1 MKTMKK
7 ILSVCLAL
15 VLMAAMFAISAS
27 ADTTETPVGSADSG
41 LEDKDFN
48 DKNSSGQNINVT
60 VEKVSHRYAVDLTFS
75 FNDLT
80 IDSTITWNVKDLK
93 YDVGTTKLN
102 GDQTR
107 TITVTNRSDLP
118 VYAYAVADDKDNA
131 DGVAITTSNNADS
144 RLMVDK
150 ATVGNGNTNGTSTS
164 ENLTVTLKSDS
175 WQEVAGYYAAKRLDD
190 KKDLDNSVSYVLTTV
205 TVTISKSAN

>member
-41 LEDKDFN
+41 EADFN
-48 DKNSSGQNINVT
+48 DKTSGGQNINVT

-75 FNDLT
+75 FADLT

-107 TITVTNRSDLP
+107 KITVTNRSDLP
-118 VYAYAVADDKDNA
+118 VYAYATAEDKDNA
-131 DGVAITTSNNADS
+131 DGVAITTSNSAET
-144 RLMVDK
+144 RLTVDK
-150 ATVGNGNTNGTSTS
+150 ATVGSGNTKGNSTS
-164 ENLTVTLKSDS
+164 KDLTVTLTSDS
-175 WQEVAGYYAAKRLDD
+175 WQDVAGYYAAKRLDD
-190 KKDLDNSVSYVLTTV
+190 KKDLDTSVSYVLTTV
-205 TVTISKSAN
+205 TVTISKSATSN

>member
-27 ADTTETPVGSADSG
+27 ADTTETPVGSEG
-41 LEDKDFN
+41 GVEDFPN
-48 DKNSSGQNINVT
+48 TPSSGQDINVT
-60 VEKVSHRYAVDLTFS
+60 VKEVSHRYAVDLTFS
-75 FNDLT
+75 FADLT

-93 YDVGTTKLN
+93 YDVSNTEMKDTE
-102 GDQTR
+102 R

-118 VYAYAVADDKDNA
+118 VYAYATAEDKDGA
-131 DGVAITTSNNADS
+131 DGVAITTSNAEDS
-144 RLMVDK
+144 RLEVGK

-175 WQEVAGYYAAKRLDD
+175 WQKVAEYYATKRLG
-190 KKDLDNSVSYVLTTV
+190 DNSNLNEQVSYVLTTV